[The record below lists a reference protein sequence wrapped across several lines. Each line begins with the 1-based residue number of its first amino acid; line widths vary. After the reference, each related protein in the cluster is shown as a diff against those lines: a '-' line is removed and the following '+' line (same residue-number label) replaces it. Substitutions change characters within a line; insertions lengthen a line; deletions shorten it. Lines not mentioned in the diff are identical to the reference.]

1 MIKISLVVYVYVAGS
16 NHDMQAQRGAHQT
29 TSRSAGLS
37 PTNAGA
43 LDCLHYYDYYYYLD
57 LGIAYDGGQTIWV
70 KARGSEIFGDAGE
83 TPSIPRV
90 NAP

>member
-1 MIKISLVVYVYVAGS
+1 
-16 NHDMQAQRGAHQT
+16 MQAQRGAHQT

-43 LDCLHYYDYYYYLD
+43 LDCLHYYYYYYYYLD

-83 TPSIPRV
+83 THSIPRG